1 MFIKPQTV
9 RGEAAVNLTGGW
21 GSRDMT
27 QVVGSGEEHTHRG
40 FLPGQGPRCL

>member
-40 FLPGQGPRCL
+40 FLPGQGPHCL